1 MSDPQGL
8 YGNTLQRS
16 SDRNLSH
23 NASISIFCLCFTRR
37 QNIVLCYI
45 ALEFK
50 YVMLCYVMLCYVML
64 SILHNMAQS
73 PDIETF
79 KWKKFEG
86 MNACITDTVKSH
98 F

>member
-1 MSDPQGL
+1 
-8 YGNTLQRS
+8 
-16 SDRNLSH
+16 
-23 NASISIFCLCFTRR
+23 
-37 QNIVLCYI
+37 
-45 ALEFK
+45 
-50 YVMLCYVMLCYVML
+50 MLCYVML